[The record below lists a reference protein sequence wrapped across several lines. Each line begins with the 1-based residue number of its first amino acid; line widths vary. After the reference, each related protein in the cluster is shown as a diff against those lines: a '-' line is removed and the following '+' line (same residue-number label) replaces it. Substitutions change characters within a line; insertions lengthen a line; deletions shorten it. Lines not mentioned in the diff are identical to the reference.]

1 MSFSLLPATPADMPI
16 LTSIYLEAFQNELA
30 RVAFPRSSPH
40 IREWWTSMNIDD
52 MKNQPSGRFLK
63 IVEGDVI
70 VAYAKWN
77 VPIIQGGE
85 TIVGGDDPD
94 NLPTWPQDADV
105 QLCNEFFGRL
115 ASERQRIMGKRP
127 HYYLEFIATLPEHQ
141 GKGAAGRMIRW
152 GLEQADRDCLEA
164 YVEASPVSVPVYE
177 HYGWKVVGAFT
188 PKNLSHVESFMLRPA
203 KQRD

>member
-1 MSFSLLPATPADMPI
+1 
-16 LTSIYLEAFQNELA
+16 
-30 RVAFPRSSPH
+30 
-40 IREWWTSMNIDD
+40 MNIDD

-127 HYYLEFIATLPEHQ
+127 HYCTTPFGGLSLTLIFLLTHIDLEFIATLPEHQ